1 MKRIDESVV
10 PLRSESIDWSA
21 DGNGF
26 VTITMENSGFFNK
39 ALQLLMNKP
48 KRSFIH
54 LDEKGSF
61 FWLKADGSHT
71 LEEIAVGSAE
81 RFGEVPEISF
91 AAAERFLKILCGCK
105 FIKNFSSNEKL

>member
-26 VTITMENSGFFNK
+26 VTITMENGGFFNK

-71 LEEIAVGSAE
+71 LGEIAFGSAE
-81 RFGEVPEISF
+81 RFGEAPDMSL

>member
-21 DGNGF
+21 NGDGL
-26 VTITMENSGFFNK
+26 VTITMENSGFFNRV
-39 ALQLLMNKP
+39 LQLLMKKP
-48 KRSFIH
+48 KRSFIC

-81 RFGEVPEISF
+81 RFGEAPEISF
-91 AAAERFLKILCGCK
+91 AAAERFLEILYGCGFYSYK
-105 FIKNFSSNEKL
+105 K

>member
-1 MKRIDESVV
+1 MKRIDERVV

-21 DGNGF
+21 DGKGL
-26 VTITMENSGFFNK
+26 VTITMENRGFFNK
-39 ALQLLMNKP
+39 ALQLLMKKP
-48 KRSFIH
+48 KRSFIC

-81 RFGEVPEISF
+81 RFGEAPDISF
-91 AAAERFLKILCGCK
+91 TAAEKFLEILCGCGFYSYK
-105 FIKNFSSNEKL
+105 K

>member
-1 MKRIDESVV
+1 MKRIDKSVV

-21 DGNGF
+21 DGNGL

-39 ALQLLMNKP
+39 ALQLLMKKP
-48 KRSFIH
+48 KRSFIC

-71 LEEIAVGSAE
+71 IGEIALCSAE

-91 AAAERFLKILCGCK
+91 AAAERFLEILCGCGFYSYK
-105 FIKNFSSNEKL
+105 K

>member
-1 MKRIDESVV
+1 MKRIDESCI

-21 DGNGF
+21 DGNGL

-39 ALQLLMNKP
+39 ALQLLMKKP

-61 FWLKADGSHT
+61 FWQKADGSHT
-71 LEEIAVGSAE
+71 LGEIALGSAE
-81 RFGEVPEISF
+81 RFGEAPDISLT
-91 AAAERFLKILCGCK
+91 AAERFLEILCGCN
-105 FIKNFSSNEKL
+105 FIK

>member
-1 MKRIDESVV
+1 MKRIDESYI
-10 PLRSESIDWSA
+10 PLRSESIDWTA
-21 DGNGF
+21 DANGY
-26 VTITMENSGFFNK
+26 VTITMENRGFFNK

-71 LEEIAVGSAE
+71 LEEIAVSSAE
-81 RFGEVPEISF
+81 RFEEAPDMSL
-91 AAAERFLKILCGCK
+91 AAAERFLEILCGCK

>member
-1 MKRIDESVV
+1 MKRIDESYI
-10 PLRSESIDWSA
+10 PLRSESIDWTA
-21 DGNGF
+21 DANGY
-26 VTITMENSGFFNK
+26 VTITMENSGFFNR

-71 LEEIAVGSAE
+71 LEEIAVSSAE
-81 RFGEVPEISF
+81 RFEEALDISLT
-91 AAAERFLKILCGCK
+91 AAEKFLEILCGCK
-105 FIKNFSSNEKL
+105 FIKNFSENEKL

>member
-26 VTITMENSGFFNK
+26 VTITMENGGFFNK

-71 LEEIAVGSAE
+71 LEEIAVGLAE

-105 FIKNFSSNEKL
+105 FIKNFSENEKL

>member
-1 MKRIDESVV
+1 MKRIDKSVV

-26 VTITMENSGFFNK
+26 VTITMENGGFFNK

-91 AAAERFLKILCGCK
+91 AAAERFFEILCGCK

>member
-71 LEEIAVGSAE
+71 LEEIAVGSVKCRRSAL
-81 RFGEVPEISF
+81 RRLKDFLKFS
-91 AAAERFLKILCGCK
+91 AAANL
-105 FIKNFSSNEKL
+105 

>member
-1 MKRIDESVV
+1 MKRIDGRVV

-26 VTITMENSGFFNK
+26 VTITMENGGFFNK

-81 RFGEVPEISF
+81 RFGEAPDMSL

>member
-1 MKRIDESVV
+1 MKLIDESVV

-26 VTITMENSGFFNK
+26 VTITMENGGFFNK

-61 FWLKADGSHT
+61 FWLKADGSHA

-81 RFGEVPEISF
+81 RFGEAPDVSL
-91 AAAERFLKILCGCK
+91 AAAERFFEILCGCK

>member
-1 MKRIDESVV
+1 MKRIDERVV

-21 DGNGF
+21 DGKGL

-39 ALQLLMNKP
+39 ALQLLLKKP
-48 KRSFIH
+48 KRSFIR

-71 LEEIAVGSAE
+71 LGEIALGSAE
-81 RFGEVPEISF
+81 RFGEAPDISLM
-91 AAAERFLKILCGCK
+91 AAERFLEILCGCGFYSYRK
-105 FIKNFSSNEKL
+105 

>member
-1 MKRIDESVV
+1 MKRSDCTPLRAEGIDWTADESG
-10 PLRSESIDWSA
+10 L
-21 DGNGF
+21 
-26 VTITMENSGFFNK
+26 VTISMENSGFFDRV
-39 ALQLLMNKP
+39 LQILMKKP

-81 RFGEVPEISF
+81 KFGEPPDMSL
-91 AAAERFLKILCGCK
+91 AAAEKFLEILCGCK
-105 FIKNFSSNEKL
+105 FIKNFSSNEKF

>member
-1 MKRIDESVV
+1 MNRIDESYV

-21 DGNGF
+21 DKNGL
-26 VTITMENSGFFNK
+26 VTITMENSGFFNRV
-39 ALQLLMNKP
+39 LQLLMKKP
-48 KRSFIH
+48 KRSFIC

-81 RFGEVPEISF
+81 RFGEAPEISF
-91 AAAERFLKILCGCK
+91 AAAERFLEILYGCGFYSYK
-105 FIKNFSSNEKL
+105 K

>member
-1 MKRIDESVV
+1 MKRIDGRVV

-71 LEEIAVGSAE
+71 LGEIAFGSAE
-81 RFGEVPEISF
+81 RFGEPPDMSL
-91 AAAERFLKILCGCK
+91 AAAERFFEILCGCK

>member
-1 MKRIDESVV
+1 MKRIDESCI

-21 DGNGF
+21 DGNGL

-39 ALQLLMNKP
+39 ALQLLMEKP

-61 FWLKADGSHT
+61 FWQKAP
-71 LEEIAVGSAE
+71 
-81 RFGEVPEISF
+81 RFPSF
-91 AAAERFLKILCGCK
+91 
-105 FIKNFSSNEKL
+105 FIFDLANSVSS

>member
-21 DGNGF
+21 DGKGL
-26 VTITMENSGFFNK
+26 VTITMENRGFFNK
-39 ALQLLMNKP
+39 ALQLLMKKP

-61 FWLKADGSHT
+61 FWRSADGSHT
-71 LEEIAVGSAE
+71 LGEIALGSAE
-81 RFGEVPEISF
+81 KFGEAPDISLT
-91 AAAERFLKILCGCK
+91 AAERFLEILFGCN
-105 FIKNFSSNEKL
+105 FIK

>member
-1 MKRIDESVV
+1 MKRIDESYI
-10 PLRSESIDWSA
+10 PLRSESIDWTA

-26 VTITMENSGFFNK
+26 VTITMENRGFFNK

-71 LEEIAVGSAE
+71 LEEIAVSSAE
-81 RFGEVPEISF
+81 RFEEAPDISLT
-91 AAAERFLKILCGCK
+91 AAEKFLEILCGCK
-105 FIKNFSSNEKL
+105 FIKNFSENEKL

>member
-1 MKRIDESVV
+1 MKRIDESFV

-21 DGNGF
+21 DENGL

-39 ALQLLMNKP
+39 ALQLLMKKP

-61 FWLKADGSHT
+61 FWRSADGSHT
-71 LEEIAVGSAE
+71 LGEIALGSAE
-81 RFGEVPEISF
+81 KFGEAPDISLT
-91 AAAERFLKILCGCK
+91 AAERFLEILCGCK
-105 FIKNFSSNEKL
+105 FIK